1 MNDIV
6 VEVIRKINRA
16 RRKLEYIQRSQQ
28 LEELIW
34 SPHKSFS
41 ISRASKNNFESKIT
55 FVSDVADDWT
65 IIRSLLLSDVLA
77 QRNEVFRERYE
88 KLSSFKIF
96 LCAL

>member
-1 MNDIV
+1 MLRHEEVCHLQRITSNLCVTTCMNDIV

-55 FVSDVADDWT
+55 FVSDVADD
-65 IIRSLLLSDVLA
+65 
-77 QRNEVFRERYE
+77 
-88 KLSSFKIF
+88 
-96 LCAL
+96 